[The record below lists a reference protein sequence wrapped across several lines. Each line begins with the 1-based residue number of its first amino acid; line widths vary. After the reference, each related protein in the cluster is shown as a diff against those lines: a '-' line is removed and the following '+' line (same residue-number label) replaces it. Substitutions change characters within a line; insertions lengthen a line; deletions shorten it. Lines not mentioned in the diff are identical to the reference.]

1 MMVDRSWSSRL
12 LDTMI
17 YSGLFLF
24 AALTL
29 IPFLYIVSASF
40 TSSEEL
46 LQKGFVLFPT
56 KFSLEAYAYIFS
68 TQTLMRSL
76 WVTVFITVAGT
87 AINLVFTIFMAYP
100 LARPS
105 LKWRRQIMLMVIFTM
120 LFSGGMIPTYLI
132 VKSFGMLGTYWSLL
146 IPGAISA
153 FNLIILKN
161 FFQQLPDGLEE
172 SAKIDGCNDFV
183 TLIRIVLPLSLPA
196 VATFAL
202 FYAVGHWNSFFQAI
216 LYINDAEK
224 WPIQVLLRQIVI
236 LASGGQVGDSSS
248 MSESFV
254 PPGETV
260 KMATIV
266 VATVPILLVYPF
278 LQKHFAKG
286 ALLGSVKG

>member
-1 MMVDRSWSSRL
+1 MVDRSWSSRL

>member
-1 MMVDRSWSSRL
+1 LPDRSWPSRI
-12 LDTMI
+12 LDVLI
-17 YSGLFLF
+17 YIGLFVF

-56 KFSLEAYAYIFS
+56 KFSLEAYQYIFS
-68 TQTLMRSL
+68 TQTLVRSL

-87 AINLVFTIFMAYP
+87 AINLVFTILMAYP
-100 LARPS
+100 LARPT
-105 LKWRRQIMLMVIFTM
+105 LKWRRQLMLMIIFTM
-120 LFSGGMIPTYLI
+120 LFSGGMIPTFLI
-132 VKSFGMLGTYWSLL
+132 VKELGMLGTYWSLL

-153 FNLIILKN
+153 FNLIILRN

-172 SAKIDGCNDFV
+172 AAKIDGCNDFMI
-183 TLIRIVLPLSLPA
+183 LIRIVLPLSLPA

-216 LYINDAEK
+216 LYINDSEK

-236 LASGGQVGDSSS
+236 LSSGGAIGDSSA